1 MVTPVN
7 RFLCLLMLCVLSLG
21 AWAEDSLNVSVDRQ
35 EVRQNESL
43 QLTITSKL
51 EVDSAL
57 DFFNLNTLSIPQPDV
72 GELDKDFEVM
82 DRQQSYRVQIE
93 NNKNNSVITWVY
105 TLLPKRSG
113 DLEIPAVKYKDN
125 ESQSIA
131 IKVVDTSQQAV
142 AKEEKPVFLEAE
154 VDNKSVYVQQQLIYT
169 IRLFYSDDMLR
180 GELTH
185 PDHTDILAKQLGKQ
199 KEYTRY
205 LGSRRFS
212 VVERQYVIFPQKAG
226 KIVIPEQIFT
236 GTLAQ
241 RRIGRRFYS
250 EEKSPAVEI
259 DVKAPPAS
267 FSGKQWV
274 PAQSLSIRDVWS
286 DPAREIK
293 VGDSLTRTISVQAL
307 GIEGVQIPPLNS
319 VSVDGVKVYPEP
331 ESIDTE
337 EHAAGVTGQRKE
349 TQALVAIKP
358 GTYTLPAVSI
368 PWWDVTNDV
377 ERVATLPERTITVLP
392 GAQSAVA
399 NTPTAPSQTTLT
411 DDKTD
416 LTLDSTPEPLS
427 TPAPASS
434 DSGVFW
440 PTLSGLLLIAWL
452 ATIYAWWRKPAIV
465 KPVMREHP
473 RQGARHIEL
482 NQLKKLAKNDVVKF
496 VDLYTRWL
504 QQAALEQRYAH
515 HVLNQL
521 RELSREPLN
530 QLQRDLYGPNASAA
544 NTDLSELALKLA
556 VNSEQAI
563 KAESNTQGEP
573 APLYPT

>member
-7 RFLCLLMLCVLSLG
+7 RILCLFMLCVLSLG

-57 DFFNLNTLSIPQPDV
+57 DFFNLNTLSVPQPDV

-93 NNKNNSVITWVY
+93 NNKNSSVITWVY

-125 ESQSIA
+125 ESQPIA
-131 IKVVDTSQQAV
+131 IKVVDTSQQAT

-236 GTLAQ
+236 GTLIQ

-259 DVKAPPAS
+259 EVKAPPAS

-307 GIEGVQIPPLNS
+307 GIEGVQIPPLNTDS
-319 VSVDGVKVYPEP
+319 AEGIKVYPEP

-392 GAQSAVA
+392 GAQSAIV
-399 NTPTAPSQTTLT
+399 NTPTAPSQTTLA
-411 DDKTD
+411 DDNTD

-427 TPAPASS
+427 TPTAAPS
-434 DSGVFW
+434 DAGVFW
-440 PTLSGLLLIAWL
+440 PALSGLLLIAWL
-452 ATIYAWWRKPAIV
+452 ATLYAWWKKPTIV

-473 RQGARHIEL
+473 RQGAQHIEL
-482 NQLKKLAKNDVVKF
+482 SQLKKLAKNDVVKF

-530 QLQRDLYGPNASAA
+530 QLQRDLYGPNASTA
-544 NTDLSELALKLA
+544 NADLSELALKLVA
-556 VNSEQAI
+556 SSEQAI

>member
-7 RFLCLLMLCVLSLG
+7 RILCLLMLCVLSLG

-57 DFFNLNTLSIPQPDV
+57 DFFNLNTLSVPQPDV

-93 NNKNNSVITWVY
+93 NNKNNSIITWVY

-125 ESQSIA
+125 ESQPIA
-131 IKVVDTSQQAV
+131 IKVVETSQQAV

-185 PDHTDILAKQLGKQ
+185 PDHPDILVKQLGKQ

-205 LGSRRFS
+205 VGSRRFS

-226 KIVIPEQIFT
+226 KIAIPEQIFT

-307 GIEGVQIPPLNS
+307 GIEGVQIPPLDS
-319 VSVDGVKVYPEP
+319 VSADGVKVYPEP

-392 GAQSAVA
+392 GAQSAVV
-399 NTPTAPSQTTLT
+399 NTPAAPSQTTLA

-416 LTLDSTPEPLS
+416 LSLDSTPEPLS
-427 TPAPASS
+427 SPTSVPS

-452 ATIYAWWRKPAIV
+452 ATLYAWWRKPTIV

-473 RQGARHIEL
+473 RQGAQHIEL
-482 NQLKKLAKNDVVKF
+482 SQLKKLAKSDVVKF

-530 QLQRDLYGPNASAA
+530 QLQRDLYGPNAHAA
-544 NTDLSELALKLA
+544 NADLSELALKLVA
-556 VNSEQAI
+556 SSEQAI
-563 KAESNTQGEP
+563 KAESNNQGEP